1 MAHIYIVT
9 TCEDMQDPLPP
20 ELAAVYSSA
29 GAAFA
34 YVGPLL
40 DCHGAKRAAGHKFA
54 QATGPAE
61 SAESREEAM
70 QQLTQARNWVAVK
83 ELKLSYHNGYI

>member
-83 ELKLSYHNGYI
+83 EQIKLP